1 MAAGTLGVQM
11 GSFWPPQVQ
20 TPGSREAC
28 SVRALAGFSRF
39 QKQLS
44 SPQAPCLMSRLTR
57 THPRTSWLLP
67 LPPDGNPAC
76 GNALKG
82 SPS

>member
-11 GSFWPPQVQ
+11 GPSWPPQVQ

-28 SVRALAGFSRF
+28 SVRALAGFSHF

-44 SPQAPCLMSRLTR
+44 SSQAPCLMSGLTR
-57 THPRTSWLLP
+57 THSRTS
-67 LPPDGNPAC
+67 
-76 GNALKG
+76 
-82 SPS
+82 